1 MQGTIGMLLGMVG
14 IGGPL
19 AKIGYIR
26 RNTDGQVNFVNVFKK
41 KVTDAELVHLK
52 GLTELQTLSFS
63 DGSQITDAGLV
74 HIQGLTNLEILILD
88 NTQISDAGLVHLKG
102 LTNLRHL
109 VLEDTQVT
117 DAGLAAMQQTLPT
130 CEISK

>member
-1 MQGTIGMLLGMVG
+1 
-14 IGGPL
+14 
-19 AKIGYIR
+19 
-26 RNTDGQVNFVNVFKK
+26 
-41 KVTDAELVHLK
+41 VHLK
-52 GLTELQTLSFS
+52 GLTNLKEL
-63 DGSQITDAGLV
+63 D
-74 HIQGLTNLEILILD
+74 LTS
-88 NTQISDAGLVHLKG
+88 TKVTDAGLVHLKG